1 MRSRTAPSDRRHQWR
16 RSTARAA
23 VLGAIATMAVAS
35 VASAV
40 PPYEPDESSE
50 CHPYGT
56 GIDDCG
62 FYPDPPAD
70 GDTPNQDNSDD
81 PTNDCSSANYGFD
94 VIKLTGGGV
103 SFGDGSFV
111 GGAPLW
117 PGSVSW
123 SVPDC
128 DYYSARLV
136 GTLHLNGVS
145 GKFGR
150 MHVSYW
156 WNGELLETH
165 HSSALHATDNGHEER
180 SVVMSPF
187 IGTNVDEVH
196 VCTEISDDGDDF
208 DQVDCKTRYLG

>member
-1 MRSRTAPSDRRHQWR
+1 MNTTSTPTLGRNLRR
-16 RSTARAA
+16 
-23 VLGAIATMAVAS
+23 VIVATVIGAVATIAAPS

-40 PPYEPDESSE
+40 PSEPDESAE

-62 FYPDPPAD
+62 FYPDPPDD
-70 GDTPNQDNSDD
+70 GDSASNSNTSN
-81 PTNDCSSANYGFD
+81 PGCFGSQGYGLD
-94 VIKLTGGGV
+94 IIKLTSDGID
-103 SFGDGSFV
+103 FGDTNWVGVLGDPLGS
-111 GGAPLW
+111 
-117 PGSVSW
+117 GSVEW
-123 SVPDC
+123 SVPNC
-128 DYYSARLV
+128 DWYTAELV
-136 GTLHLNGVS
+136 GTLHLDGVS